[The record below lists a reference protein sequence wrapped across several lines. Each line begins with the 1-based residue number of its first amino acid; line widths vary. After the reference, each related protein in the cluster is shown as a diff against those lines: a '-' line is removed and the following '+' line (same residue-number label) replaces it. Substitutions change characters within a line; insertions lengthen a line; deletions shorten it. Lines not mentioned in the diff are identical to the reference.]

1 MKIIRNVLAVV
12 GLIAIVASAF
22 ASYKVVALES
32 EFNQE
37 APSVYMKF
45 FNRLLASK
53 DPGVSL
59 DYAVPVKAGIS
70 HDELRKSL
78 INLAKQDNVLYTGE
92 HPFYKQIEART
103 GKPYRYINFLSFCH
117 PHSGQ
122 MVLDYQDAYSS
133 FMPSRIAIVEDKAG
147 KLWLHTMRLDLVIY
161 GGKPLSPELK
171 KQALKVWDTTRDMM
185 DRAAVGDF

>member
-1 MKIIRNVLAVV
+1 MKIIKNILAVI
-12 GLIAIVASAF
+12 GLVVIVAGGIV
-22 ASYKVVALES
+22 SYKVVALES
-32 EFNQE
+32 EFNSN
-37 APSVYMKF
+37 APSVYVKF
-45 FNRLLASK
+45 VNRLLESK

-59 DYAVPVKAGIS
+59 DYAVPVKEGIS
-70 HDELRKSL
+70 HHDVKESL

-92 HPFYKQIEART
+92 HPFYKQVEAST

-117 PHSGQ
+117 PHSGK

-133 FMPSRIAIVEDKAG
+133 FMPSRIAIVEDKTG

-171 KQALKVWDTTRDMM
+171 NEALKVWNTTRDMM
-185 DRAAVGDF
+185 DRAAEGEF

>member
-1 MKIIRNVLAVV
+1 MKIIRNILAVV
-12 GLIAIVASAF
+12 GLVVIVAGAIT
-22 ASYKVVALES
+22 SYKVVAIES
-32 EFNQE
+32 EFNPG
-37 APSVYMKF
+37 AMSVYMKF

-59 DYAVPVKAGIS
+59 DYAVPVKEGIT
-70 HDELRKSL
+70 HDELKKSL
-78 INLAKQDNVLYTGE
+78 INLAKQDNVLFTGE

-103 GKPYRYINFLSFCH
+103 GKPYRYVSFLSFCH
-117 PHSGQ
+117 PKSGQ
-122 MVLDYQDAYSS
+122 VVLDYQDAYSS
-133 FMPSRIAIVEDKAG
+133 FMPSRIAIVEDKSG

-171 KQALKVWDTTRDMM
+171 KDALEVWDSTRDMM